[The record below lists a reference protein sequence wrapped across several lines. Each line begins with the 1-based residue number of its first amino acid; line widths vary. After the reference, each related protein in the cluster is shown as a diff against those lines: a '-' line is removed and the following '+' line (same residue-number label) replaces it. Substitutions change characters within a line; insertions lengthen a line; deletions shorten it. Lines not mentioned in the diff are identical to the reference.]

1 MKLRVQGE
9 LSVRERRQ
17 EEGRDTRERE
27 RARAQRWRV
36 TGQRTNRREAARDE
50 RKEEGVVSSLRK

>member
-9 LSVRERRQ
+9 LSVRERRR
-17 EEGRDTRERE
+17 EEGRDT

-36 TGQRTNRREAARDE
+36 TGQRTNRREDARDE
-50 RKEEGVVSSLRK
+50 RKEVGVVSSLRK